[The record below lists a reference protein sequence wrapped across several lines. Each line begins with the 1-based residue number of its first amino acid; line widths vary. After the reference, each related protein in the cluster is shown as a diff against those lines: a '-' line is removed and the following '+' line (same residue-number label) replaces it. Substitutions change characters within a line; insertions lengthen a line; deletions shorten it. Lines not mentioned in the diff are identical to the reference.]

1 MASVCNDVL
10 LVVGQLFDIAWE
22 NPADL
27 DVKKFSTN
35 FFFSLEKSPLPHQSV
50 LQRSK
55 KLVHCCCRVKWICWM
70 EKSGVPKIEPSS
82 TIVFLSVLFLLYAV
96 LWYAG
101 EHFYLGGGQA
111 QGTLWTNISWYVATT
126 APAHVQSVIHCVL
139 RTGTWKNTPTIFTL
153 PTRNLGLL
161 VGCGD
166 LCFSIHCILCW
177 MLFYAIHFTSHWGR
191 ASLDD
196 RFVIIIVSPKQ
207 ELLRSQHKITIIAAH
222 TKYDSLLVYVES
234 FWWTS

>member
-1 MASVCNDVL
+1 MWKSF
-10 LVVGQLFDIAWE
+10 QR
-22 NPADL
+22 
-27 DVKKFSTN
+27 T
-35 FFFSLEKSPLPHQSV
+35 FFFLRKIPPSASKCFAAIEKVSTLL
-50 LQRSK
+50 LQGQVNLLDGEERSCK
-55 KLVHCCCRVKWICWM
+55 NRAKFHNCFSFCLILALCSFVVCRR
-70 EKSGVPKIEPSS
+70 
-82 TIVFLSVLFLLYAV
+82 TFLF
-96 LWYAG
+96 
-101 EHFYLGGGQA
+101 GGGQA